1 VTNSS
6 SPQDRAAADALSILE
21 EQAEFERELATS
33 AELQADLAAFQT
45 AVGDLAYGVPLAPL
59 SENLKNRL
67 FDRLDQ
73 AAAKPPDLAEL
84 LAWPIEQL
92 QRVATNLSNWQVFPR
107 PIGSEWVIWQTD
119 PIQAQLAYFLR
130 VPNAGKLPHHWHATG
145 ESILVLEGD
154 FIDDDGTAFGVGDLF
169 VAAADTSHQPTTS
182 MGCLVLA
189 VTSTKDK
196 ILALA

>member
-33 AELQADLAAFQT
+33 AELQADLAAFQSV
-45 AVGDLAYGVPLAPL
+45 VGDLAYGVPLAPMP
-59 SENLKNRL
+59 EGLKNRL
-67 FDRLDQ
+67 FDRLDRVT
-73 AAAKPPDLAEL
+73 AKPPDLAEL

-92 QRVATNLSNWQVFPR
+92 KQVATDLSNWQVFPR
-107 PIGSEWVIWQTD
+107 PIGSTWAIWQTD
-119 PIQAQLAYFLR
+119 PIQAKLAFFLR
-130 VPNAGKLPHHWHATG
+130 IPQAGALPRHWHATG

-154 FIDDDGTAFGVGDLF
+154 FIDDDGTTFNVGDLF
-169 VAAADTSHQPTTS
+169 IAAADTSHQPSTS

-189 VTSTKDK
+189 ITSTNDK